1 MLHNAFYAL
10 LKMSIFAS
18 AAVIIIIGL
27 RLLLGRKLPKYF
39 CHILWIFV
47 LLRLLIPFSLTSMF
61 SIFNVIPV
69 PETAVSNTEYTA
81 ADKLPNIS
89 ESENETAIK
98 SSTETDTETK
108 ELTSISKPA
117 AAKVVSQKQKVN
129 LNDIFPWIWIAGLL
143 SLLLYSVYSYVSA
156 WTKLKKA
163 VIYSKDYV
171 YDCKERLG
179 LKRNIKMYVSD
190 KIPTPIVF
198 GLIKPKIILP
208 VNTAETSN
216 EAELRY
222 ITTHELVHIKR
233 FDNIIKILWVISLC
247 IYWFNP
253 MIWLGFIISQKDMEM
268 SCDEKVLSLNNE
280 DIRSE
285 YASSLINL
293 AAKQNMIFNGGILA
307 FGESNIKSRVKG
319 IMKFKKPKFIIGI
332 LSFIILAA
340 IGLSLLT
347 NGNRKAE
354 AQGFDK
360 SKVQDYQLETVI
372 INDCTAKEGPSESY
386 KAAGSLKY
394 GDVIFVSGKYND
406 WLGVSSKD
414 GSVKYWVNSK
424 YVISESKHTDYNL
437 GIITK
442 DKVTVGT
449 EPLVKGNLIQ
459 VLIKDK
465 DKSCVTIRDIDVK
478 VGKTGWIDNTA
489 YTMAKGGVFYNQ
501 AYLKKGAQI
510 YEKPSL
516 SALIIGNSLDHD
528 LFVNIK
534 EEKDGWVLISSH
546 GHVNGWAEEDYIY
559 MPSAAAGE
567 ISTNVISPS
576 VSSNVKAKLLK
587 SVQEMKNM
595 EPGVGPW
602 EIKYYNN
609 GRIIIYNYS
618 HIIAI
623 NVSGNNKGIYSIIDL
638 RNLKVGSYQGSI
650 VAEMYPSPDGLAL
663 ILGTGTHEA
672 DIKNTEGLY
681 LCNLH
686 DGSVKE
692 LETNYNLA
700 DNKVTWYRNMT
711 SSSMLP
717 WGVLIKGPD
726 KKIFYDM
733 GKQKKLTSI
742 PSGYD
747 ETAIKTDY
755 IENLQNITDY
765 DYLNWYK
772 IDEENVI
779 GSPYKKGVTNLADLK
794 LSDFR
799 IVKINLKT
807 KKEEVL
813 FKIN

>member
-18 AAVIIIIGL
+18 AAVIIIMGL

-47 LLRLLIPFSLTSMF
+47 LLRLLVPFSLTSVF

-69 PETAVSNTEYTA
+69 PETAASSTEYTA

-89 ESENETAIK
+89 ESENQTAIK
-98 SSTETDTETK
+98 SAAETEK
-108 ELTSISKPA
+108 ELTSISKPT
-117 AAKVVSQKQKVN
+117 AAKDISQNQKVN
-129 LNDIFPWIWIAGLL
+129 LKDILPWIWIAGL
-143 SLLLYSVYSYVSA
+143 SSFLLFSVYSYISA
-156 WTKLKKA
+156 WTKLKTA
-163 VIYSKDYV
+163 VICSKDYV
-171 YDCKERLG
+171 YDCKKKLG

-190 KIPTPIVF
+190 KISTPIVF
-198 GLIKPKIILP
+198 GLIRPKIILP
-208 VNTAETSN
+208 VNTAENSN
-216 EAELRY
+216 ESELRY
-222 ITTHELVHIKR
+222 IITHELVHIKR

-268 SCDEKVLSLNNE
+268 SCDEKVLTLNNE

-293 AAKQNMIFNGGILA
+293 AAKQNTLFNGGILA
-307 FGESNIKSRVKG
+307 FGESNIKSRIKG

-394 GDVIFVSGKYND
+394 GDIIFVTGKYND
-406 WLGVSSKD
+406 WLQVSSKE

-424 YVISESKHTDYNL
+424 YVISKSKHTEYNL

-442 DKVTVGT
+442 DKVAVGT
-449 EPLVKGNLIQ
+449 VPLVKGNLIQ
-459 VLIKDK
+459 ILIKDK
-465 DKSCVTIRDIDVK
+465 DKSCVTIRDIDVN
-478 VGKTGWIDNTA
+478 VGKTGWIDNSS
-489 YTMAKGGVFYNQ
+489 YTMAKEGVYYNQ

-516 SALIIGNSLDHD
+516 SSLIVNSSFDYD

-534 EEKDGWVLISSH
+534 EEKDGWVLISSY
-546 GHVNGWAEEDYIY
+546 GPVNGWAEKDYIY
-559 MPSAAAGE
+559 LPSAAAGE
-567 ISTNVISPS
+567 INTNIISPS
-576 VSSNVKAKLLK
+576 VSDNVKVKLLK
-587 SVQEMKNM
+587 SVQEMENM
-595 EPGVGPW
+595 EPGVGDW
-602 EIKYYNN
+602 QIKYYNN

-618 HIIAI
+618 HIMAI

-638 RNLKVGSYQGSI
+638 RNLKVGSYQGSV

-663 ILGTGTHEA
+663 ILGTVAHEA
-672 DIKNTEGLY
+672 DIKITGGLY
-681 LCNLH
+681 LCNLL

-711 SSSMLP
+711 SSAMLP
-717 WGVLIKGPD
+717 WGVLIKGSD

-733 GKQKKLTSI
+733 GKQKKLASI
-742 PSGYD
+742 PSGYK
-747 ETAIKTDY
+747 ETPVKTGH
-755 IENLQNITDY
+755 IEDLQNEY
-765 DYLNWYK
+765 YSWYK

-779 GSPYKKGVTNLADLK
+779 GSPYKKGTSSSEDLK

-807 KKEEVL
+807 KDEEIL

>member
-1 MLHNAFYAL
+1 MLHNAFYTS

-18 AAVIIIIGL
+18 AAVIIIMGL

-47 LLRLLIPFSLTSMF
+47 LLRLLVPFSLTSVF

-69 PETAVSNTEYTA
+69 PETAVSSTEYAA

-89 ESENETAIK
+89 ESENQTAIK
-98 SSTETDTETK
+98 SAAETETK

-117 AAKVVSQKQKVN
+117 AAKDISQNQKVN
-129 LNDIFPWIWIAGLL
+129 LSDIFPWIWIAGLL
-143 SLLLYSVYSYVSA
+143 SLLLFSVYSYISA
-156 WTKLKKA
+156 WDKLKTA
-163 VIYSKDYV
+163 VIFSENYI
-171 YDCKERLG
+171 YDCKEKLG
-179 LKRNIKMYVSD
+179 LNRNIKMYVSD
-190 KIPTPIVF
+190 KISTPIVF
-198 GLIKPKIILP
+198 GLIRPKIILP

-216 EAELRY
+216 ESELRY
-222 ITTHELVHIKR
+222 IITHELVHIKR

-268 SCDEKVLSLNNE
+268 SCDEKVLTLNNE

-293 AAKQNMIFNGGILA
+293 AAKQNTLFNGGILA
-307 FGESNIKSRVKG
+307 FGESNIKSRIKG

-354 AQGFDK
+354 AQVYDK

-394 GDVIFVSGKYND
+394 GDIIFVTGKYND
-406 WLGVSSKD
+406 WLQVSSEN

-424 YVISESKHTDYNL
+424 YVISESKQTEYNL

-449 EPLVKGNLIQ
+449 VPLVKGNLIQ
-459 VLIKDK
+459 ILIKDK
-465 DKSCVTIRDIDVK
+465 DRSCVTIRDIDVN
-478 VGKTGWIDNTA
+478 VGKTGWIDNSS
-489 YTMAKGGVFYNQ
+489 YTLAKEGVYYNQ

-516 SALIIGNSLDHD
+516 SSLIVNSSFDYD

-534 EEKDGWVLISSH
+534 EEKDGWVLISSY
-546 GHVNGWAEEDYIY
+546 GPVNGWAEKDYIY
-559 MPSAAAGE
+559 LPSAAAGE
-567 ISTNVISPS
+567 INTNIISPS
-576 VSSNVKAKLLK
+576 VSDNVKVKLLK
-587 SVQEMKNM
+587 SVQEMENM

-602 EIKYYNN
+602 KTIYYKNN
-609 GRIIIYNYS
+609 RIIIYNYS
-618 HIIAI
+618 HIMAI

-638 RNLKVGSYQGSI
+638 RNLKVGSYQGSAI
-650 VAEMYPSPDGLAL
+650 AKMYPSPDGLAL
-663 ILGTGTHEA
+663 ILGTIGAEA
-672 DIKNTEGLY
+672 DIKSTGGLY
-681 LCNLH
+681 LCNLL

-700 DNKVTWYRNMT
+700 GSKVTWYRNMT

-726 KKIFYDM
+726 KKIIYDL
-733 GKQKKLTSI
+733 GKQKKLASI

-747 ETAIKTDY
+747 ETSVKTGYIEDLQNVTDY
-755 IENLQNITDY
+755 EY
-765 DYLNWYK
+765 FNWYK

-779 GSPYKKGVTNLADLK
+779 GSPYKKGAASLADLK

-807 KKEEVL
+807 KNEEIL